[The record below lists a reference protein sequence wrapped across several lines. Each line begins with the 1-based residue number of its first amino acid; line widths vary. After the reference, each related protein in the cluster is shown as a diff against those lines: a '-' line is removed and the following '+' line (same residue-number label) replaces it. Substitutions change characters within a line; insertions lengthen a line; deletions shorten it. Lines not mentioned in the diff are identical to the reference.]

1 MSTGVAQDGGPGAPD
16 GAGPVVAPVR
26 RMRWRPV
33 RQPVPPAHTA
43 PAIAGARIAVL
54 GGTPPLAARVAARLR
69 ECGARVVTDPGPGG
83 DWRVDGRLPDGLV
96 DLTLAEP
103 FDPERGGAHAPAL
116 LRTVAALRACYPEW
130 ERETATRRLFYLA
143 VTYLGGGMGFA
154 PEDHAPGAGPQPL
167 GGIWAGLAKT
177 LHREIP
183 NCNTR
188 ILDTSLDET
197 DLLPERIC
205 RELYRW
211 GLFEIGHRGGHRF
224 TLRAEAED
232 AGPPAVPLGPDD
244 LVLVSGGG
252 RGIGWL
258 IATALA
264 RAHGCRVVVTGRGPL
279 PDPAVAPWLTAGE
292 ADFAAYERGLWG
304 LRAEGRPITAI
315 RADIAA
321 ARRERELLAHLSGA
335 HREGLRITYGTC
347 DFTDPDAVGR
357 LLDGLDGPPTA
368 VIHNA
373 GVDTPARFPKKTDEE
388 FLRTVTTKT
397 DGFLHLFQR
406 VRALPLKFFCA
417 VGSLTG
423 RLGGMVGQ
431 LDYGAA
437 NEGLARL
444 ALWADRV
451 APFPVMTLC
460 WPTWDRVGM
469 VANFEATLR
478 YMAALDVEEG
488 VRLWLTELAAGTRG
502 EVTYVGPFGRAL
514 GPLQALGYPGS
525 EELPGYRALVPALF
539 HLGDVSDHAP
549 HRGLTARIT
558 LTRERVPV
566 LTDFEVDGAP
576 ALPVSL
582 LLENALWA
590 AAWLPPEDL
599 APLVPDRFEDIRVR
613 PAALRLDAGAA
624 PLERTARA
632 AYVDGAWHVEVVY
645 RTGAALPREA
655 ARLRVVHRAAD
666 GPRAVPGAGPGGA
679 VPEGAPARRGGEGAP
694 RGLRWRGRVLPL
706 ASWQDTAGALVA
718 ARLTEAPANDV
729 WMLPRW
735 PEQSLPLTA
744 LENLLRRTPA
754 DGPGGPPELRV
765 RRISLLRPPGTA
777 RMSGARLLVEGDPR
791 RGDWLVSDEASGAH
805 VLRVHA
811 ASYRGDA
818 P

>member
-1 MSTGVAQDGGPGAPD
+1 MT
-16 GAGPVVAPVR
+16 AGPAPTIHPATPAGTGPAVAPVR
-26 RMRWRPV
+26 RMRWRLAP
-33 RQPVPPAHTA
+33 QPALPEHTA

-54 GGTPPLAARVAARLR
+54 GGTPRLAARVAAQLR
-69 ECGARVVTDPGPGG
+69 EHGAHVLVDPGHGTDWQIAGG
-83 DWRVDGRLPDGLV
+83 LPDGLV

-103 FDPERGGAHAPAL
+103 FDPARTGAHAPAL
-116 LRTVAALRACYPEW
+116 LRTLAALRTCYAPW
-130 ERETATRRLFYLA
+130 AGETATRRLFYLA

-154 PEDHAPGAGPQPL
+154 PEDHTGGSGSQPL

-188 ILDTSLDET
+188 VLDTSLDES
-197 DLLPERIC
+197 DLLPDRIC

-211 GLFEIGHRGGHRF
+211 GLFEVGHRDGQRL
-224 TLRAEAED
+224 TLRAEAQD
-232 AGPPAVPLGPDD
+232 AGPPLVPLGPED

-252 RGIGWL
+252 RGIGWR
-258 IATALA
+258 IATELA
-264 RAHGCRVVVTGRGPL
+264 RTHGCRVVVTGRGPL
-279 PDPAVAPWLTAGE
+279 PDPAAKPWLTAPDQ
-292 ADFAAYERGLWG
+292 DFAAHERGLWD
-304 LRAEGRPITAI
+304 LRAEGRPITEI
-315 RADIAA
+315 RAAIAT
-321 ARRERELLAHLSGA
+321 ARRERDLLAHLA
-335 HREGLRITYGTC
+335 AAQRDGLPITYATC

-357 LLDGLDGPPTA
+357 LLAQLDGPPTA

-388 FLRTVTTKT
+388 FLRTVATKT

-444 ALWADRV
+444 ALWADQV

-478 YMAALDVEEG
+478 YMSALDVDEG
-488 VRLWLTELAAGTRG
+488 LRLWLAELTAGTRG
-502 EVTYVGPFGRAL
+502 EVTYVGPFGKAL
-514 GPLQALGYPGS
+514 GPLQAVGYPAS
-525 EELPGYRALVPALF
+525 EDLPGYRGLAPAIF
-539 HLGDVSDHAP
+539 HLGEVSTHAP
-549 HRGLTARIT
+549 HRGLTAGVT
-558 LTRERVPV
+558 LTTAYAPA

-582 LLENALWA
+582 LLENALWSA
-590 AAWLPPEDL
+590 VWLPPEDL
-599 APLVPDRFEDIRVR
+599 APLVPDRIEDIRIH
-613 PAALRLDAGAA
+613 PEALRLDAGTA
-624 PLERTARA
+624 PLERTAHAR
-632 AYVDGAWHVEVVY
+632 YTDGDWHVDIVY
-645 RTGAALPREA
+645 RTGAAPPREA
-655 ARLRVVHRAAD
+655 AHLRVVHRPAHAPPTTAPAQPA
-666 GPRAVPGAGPGGA
+666 GVPRPAGGA
-679 VPEGAPARRGGEGAP
+679 AHR
-694 RGLRWRGRVLPL
+694 LRWRGRVLPVVP
-706 ASWQDTAGALVA
+706 WQDAGPGRVLAH
-718 ARLTEAPANDV
+718 LTEAAANDL

-744 LENLLRRTPA
+744 LENVLRRTRATDP
-754 DGPGGPPELRV
+754 DGPAELHIQRL
-765 RRISLLRPPGTA
+765 SLLRPPGLA
-777 RMSGARLLVEGDPR
+777 RLSGARLVVEGDPR
-791 RGDWLVSDEASGAH
+791 RGDWLVSEQASGAP

-811 ASYRGDA
+811 LRYPGDA
-818 P
+818 R